1 MSDLNLEK
9 IKSSQ
14 SNGLEGDEDYEYD
27 YLEDNDLNNQIIAE
41 ETNNF

>member
-14 SNGLEGDEDYEYD
+14 SYGLEGDEDYEYD

-41 ETNNF
+41 EANNF